1 MMNTWLMELLSSFGY
16 FGIALLI
23 AIENIFPP
31 IPSEVILTFSGF
43 LTTTTTL
50 TPLGVIIFATLGAV
64 IGALVLYFA
73 GTIFSMERIL
83 VFIESKWGRWLG
95 FKKADID
102 KTMNW
107 FLKRGKLG
115 VLFGRC
121 VPIIRSIISLP
132 AGVVKMPLPEFVLYT
147 TMGTLVWNSIL
158 VLLGVQLGARW
169 DSVVAFFDTYT
180 LLVVVLLGFGLMY
193 FVWMMIKR
201 SQKQGN

>member
-50 TPLGVIIFATLGAV
+50 TPLGVILFATLGAV
-64 IGALVLYFA
+64 IGALVLYFV

-169 DSVVAFFDTYT
+169 DRVVAFFDTYT